1 MAKWKNTALI
11 TTLVLPL
18 AVTAG
23 GQGVAMASQAKP
35 DQTTIKIH
43 KQIRYDDTIS
53 GLVDDEKYFTWNHG
67 ADEDGQHYFWGDG
80 TEANKDT
87 VTQDGDV
94 VSSNNP
100 FDWHNYSKT
109 TGKYTIDYTPSG
121 DFEGQKTVRWNDLWT
136 DLPGVHFIGIQL
148 PDDVMTVKDGV
159 PTIIAK
165 DAADNAGVAF
175 TFNGEKIYWQDIL
188 LSQKGVQHSDAA
200 DPSHET
206 PKHNFNS
213 KNGTD
218 KYGMEHTVNTSASE
232 YEVEFQRVGNA
243 ADLTEAQ
250 IRQQL
255 VANYTDTDEDSPVF
269 GGMSGAQTDEN
280 GVLSFE
286 NVTNGNWLFME
297 DLQES
302 TPELAK
308 MVTQHAAP
316 MFLATPYLQPS
327 AEVDS
332 KGNGTNKGDKTWFD
346 NTDANAMHIYAKNY
360 AAHADLTI
368 EKLDDDTSAPLAG
381 VQFAMVELTAEQLA
395 ALQGQIQGGLL
406 NGSVDSIKA
415 YLATLG
421 TENETLFYGTTGK
434 DGKAKFSNLIP
445 GKTYYALEISTPTDY
460 MVNPTVQQVSING
473 VDDTAVDPTVGGEDT
488 TVQAQGGFYV
498 VRNDDQISLDKDI
511 SVLGPV
517 EVTDLAVNGYDA
529 NGNPIYVDKSTAQ
542 TSATGETTYANTY
555 QDNDTLY
562 GTSRGQAFSYTV
574 DMELNKNIASY
585 SKFNLQDS
593 IPFQVNINS
602 WMMYAQVNGTLT
614 PLIQAVDPD
623 GDASEHS
630 TDDGISNVS
639 LPYDSATEVGGVNFK
654 FYNDAAAK
662 VFGYDG
668 STGKTP
674 AEIAAQTAWIA
685 ENLLHM
691 YGASSE
697 YTFDT
702 DFHEL
707 LEGQNGTMNI
717 DFKSAMLQGLGDFI
731 ADDKTGKTSLV
742 FKMNAQTNSAAQ
754 ANAKIDNKAT
764 LNFNPYAATPTRAYG
779 DQSLSDSAATS
790 AVGWDIVKTDEKGN
804 RLSGAGFDLGLRV
817 TRDNIDRVKDQLL
830 SMNNNGNAVNETS
843 LLDLAEKMKY
853 TGDKA
858 SKLAQ
863 ATAYLNSQATQLEA
877 RVNSGMETY
886 VWFVHLDAPTTTEGH
901 GTLQP
906 IFGTMESNMQMGDI
920 YWVLDQD
927 LSTTHITK
935 DDGYLQYCGV
945 ADGQYI
951 LSESIVPGGYNK
963 EADAKFTLASDEG
976 SYYVSG
982 AGANL
987 TEFPL
992 LTNQKGEAMYTD
1004 DKIEGAD
1011 STNYHQVENQ
1021 KKTES
1026 IFPITGGIGIL
1037 GALAA
1042 GLTAMGSAIVNHR
1055 RQ

>member
-11 TTLVLPL
+11 TTLVLPSIV
-18 AVTAG
+18 AVG
-23 GQGVAMASQAKP
+23 GGVVNASENKP
-35 DQTTIKIH
+35 NQTSVKIH
-43 KQIRYDDTIS
+43 KQIRYDDTIMN
-53 GLVDDEKYFTWNHG
+53 LPDDEKYFYWQKG
-67 ADEDGQHYFWGDG
+67 EDEDGQHYFWGNG
-80 TEANKDT
+80 QEANED
-87 VTQDGDV
+87 
-94 VSSNNP
+94 SSNNP
-100 FDWHNYSKT
+100 FDWDNFDESTWSYSKEF
-109 TGKYTIDYTPSG
+109 TPSG
-121 DFEGQKTVRWNDLWT
+121 HYAGANKTPWADLWT
-136 DLPGVHFIGIQL
+136 ELPGVQFYAVKV
-148 PDDVMTVKDGV
+148 PDDVMTATGEDVPYTISHDTAFELSDGTAV
-159 PTIIAK
+159 PWS
-165 DAADNAGVAF
+165 AF
-175 TFNGEKIYWQDIL
+175 LHVEE
-188 LSQKGVQHSDAA
+188 GVQHTESA
-200 DPSHET
+200 DPET

-213 KNGTD
+213 YTGVDKWGMVHEKNS
-218 KYGMEHTVNTSASE
+218 SASE
-232 YEVEFQRVGNA
+232 YVVEFRVESKW
-243 ADLTEAQ
+243 ADKINETI
-250 IRQQL
+250 IRQALVNNYSSTEQTTDSDG
-255 VANYTDTDEDSPVF
+255 VANFQNLD
-269 GGMSGAQTDEN
+269 N
-280 GVLSFE
+280 GQYLMFE
-286 NVTNGNWLFME
+286 NISASKGLEKT
-297 DLQES
+297 
-302 TPELAK
+302 
-308 MVTQHAAP
+308 VTQTAVP
-316 MFLATPYLQPS
+316 MFVALPLLQPN

-332 KGNGTNKGDKTWFD
+332 EGKGTNKGDKTWYD
-346 NTDANAMHIYAKNY
+346 NTDANAVHIYAKNY

-395 ALQGQIQGGLL
+395 ALQGRIQAGLL
-406 NGSVDSIKA
+406 SGSVNSIKA

-434 DGKAKFSNLIP
+434 EGKAKFSNLTP
-445 GKTYYALEISTPTDY
+445 GKTYYALEISTPTGY

-473 VDDTAVDPTVGGEDT
+473 VDDTAVDPTVGGDDT
-488 TVQAQGGFYV
+488 TVQAQGGLYV

-602 WMMYAQVNGTLT
+602 WTMYAQVNGTLT

-906 IFGTMESNMQMGDI
+906 IFGTMASNMQMGDI